1 MRTQRLFVYFWNIF
15 YRPWIREK
23 TFLRE
28 RQKNRFF
35 CLQKKFNYKFGKENA
50 FFHRQHK
57 KNSLMHRKLF
67 FHGRSKEFFFL
78 LLPEQKVCLPKREFF
93 WGRQVFSA
101 FFLLPFVEDCACLS
115 FLFFGIISFSSLQ
128 NKTQA
133 KRMHHFRTWKDKWT
147 FPFFVLFWPPM
158 FRLVKRFGTCV
169 VSNSK
174 DNNNKKTQEEKRKTR
189 LNIKICFVFEIT

>member
-1 MRTQRLFVYFWNIF
+1 M
-15 YRPWIREK
+15 
-23 TFLRE
+23 

-101 FFLLPFVEDCACLS
+101 FFLLPFVEDCACFSVLFLAS
-115 FLFFGIISFSSLQ
+115 FLFQVFKTKHKQKGCTIFEHERTNGLFLFLFCFDLQ
-128 NKTQA
+128 CL
-133 KRMHHFRTWKDKWT
+133 D
-147 FPFFVLFWPPM
+147 L
-158 FRLVKRFGTCV
+158 
-169 VSNSK
+169 
-174 DNNNKKTQEEKRKTR
+174 
-189 LNIKICFVFEIT
+189 

>member
-1 MRTQRLFVYFWNIF
+1 M
-15 YRPWIREK
+15 
-23 TFLRE
+23 RE

-93 WGRQVFSA
+93 LRKAGVFS
-101 FFLLPFVEDCACLS
+101 
-115 FLFFGIISFSSLQ
+115 LFFASFRGRLCMSLFSFFW
-128 NKTQA
+128 
-133 KRMHHFRTWKDKWT
+133 HHFFFKSSKQNTSKKDA
-147 FPFFVLFWPPM
+147 PFSNMKGQMDFSFFCFVL
-158 FRLVKRFGTCV
+158 T
-169 VSNSK
+169 SN
-174 DNNNKKTQEEKRKTR
+174 
-189 LNIKICFVFEIT
+189 V